1 MSKRHR
7 KTDMRKLNCRP
18 GELAVVINSFDSV
31 NIGSIVKVLGRDAR
45 APNKA
50 FMWKVHAKHLL
61 TYANG
66 DKHFR
71 RSKGSLTDTD
81 LQPIRGY
88 PLGMD
93 IAVCMTEELDIKE
106 GRLKVFEVDQIGT
119 ITADAPEPRTNADAF
134 RIGNCTKADQVIAAA
149 DACPPL
155 QFALEQALRGFK
167 SMDDHGNS
175 SPTTM
180 DAEDEEDWRDWI
192 TEDQKLFKWM
202 ATFIDSWLETEVD
215 PSDGE
220 FFQNTSAEALAL
232 HYFRRLG
239 YDTLEMLGVYFV
251 EGEHP
256 GSSFN
261 GAVLREDLNYANQVA
276 RRKRLRFRFQR
287 VR

>member
-1 MSKRHR
+1 
-7 KTDMRKLNCRP
+7 MRKLNCRP
-18 GELAVVINSFDSV
+18 GELAVVINSFDPV
-31 NIGSIVKVLGRDAR
+31 NIGSIVKVLGRDA
-45 APNKA
+45 KA
-50 FMWKVHAKHLL
+50 TDKTFMWKVHAKHLL
-61 TYANG
+61 KYAKG

-71 RSKGSLTDTD
+71 RTKGSLADTD

-93 IAVCMTEELDIKE
+93 IALGVVEALDIKE
-106 GRLKVFEVDQIGT
+106 GRLQVFEVDQIGT
-119 ITADAPEPRTNADAF
+119 ISADMPEPRTNADAF
-134 RIGNCTKADQVIAAA
+134 RIGNCTTADQVIAAA

-155 QFALEQALRGFK
+155 QFALEQALRGYK

-192 TEDQKLFKWM
+192 TEDQKLFTWM

-215 PSDGE
+215 PSDSE

-232 HYFRRLG
+232 QYFRRVG
-239 YDTLEMLGVYFV
+239 YDTLEKLGVYFV

-256 GSSFN
+256 GSSFHA
-261 GAVLREDLNYANQVA
+261 AVLREDVNYANQVA
-276 RRKRLRFRFQR
+276 RDLELGFRFSSAI
-287 VR
+287 

>member
-1 MSKRHR
+1 
-7 KTDMRKLNCRP
+7 MRKLNCRP

-45 APNKA
+45 APHKA

-106 GRLKVFEVDQIGT
+106 GRLKLLYVDAIGD
-119 ITADAPEPRTNADAF
+119 ISADTPEPRTNADAF
-134 RIGNCTKADQVIAAA
+134 RIGQYKTVDQMIAAV

-155 QFALEQALRGFK
+155 LFAVEQALRSYK
-167 SMDDHGNS
+167 SFVDANTS
-175 SPTTM
+175 TTLSTK
-180 DAEDEEDWRDWI
+180 ENEDWFHWI
-192 TEDQKLFKWM
+192 ADNKANFRWM
-202 ATFIDSWLETEVD
+202 ALFIDGWLEADADT
-215 PSDGE
+215 SDSE
-220 FFQNTSAEALAL
+220 FFQYTSAEALAL
-232 HYFRRLG
+232 QYFRRLG
-239 YDTLEMLGVYFV
+239 YDTLEKLGVYFV
-251 EGEHP
+251 EGEYP

-261 GAVLREDLNYANQVA
+261 CAVLREDVDYANQVA
-276 RRKRLRFRFQR
+276 RDLGLNFRFRLFG
-287 VR
+287 